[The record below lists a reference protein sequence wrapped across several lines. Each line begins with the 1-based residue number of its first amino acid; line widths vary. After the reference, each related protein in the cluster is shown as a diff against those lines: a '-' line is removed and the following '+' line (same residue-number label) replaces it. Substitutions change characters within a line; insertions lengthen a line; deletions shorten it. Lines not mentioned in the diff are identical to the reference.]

1 MIGSQE
7 GFLSQDQEARNDW
20 SIAGIALDVIT
31 NEFDKEPDLDKYY
44 GELSVMGKAQA
55 AGTLTVTPSL
65 GESGSEVAQTP
76 FDMPLTASR
85 NRLGRIG
92 VGKSMKLEF
101 ENDVINEDV
110 ALFGFEVDP
119 VSVVGKR

>member
-1 MIGSQE
+1 MVGSQE
-7 GFLSQDQEARNDW
+7 GFLSQDQEERNDW
-20 SIAGIALDVIT
+20 SIAGIALDVQT

-55 AGTLTVTPSL
+55 AGTLTVTPSV

-85 NRLGRIG
+85 SRLGRIG

-101 ENDVINEDV
+101 ENDVINQDV